1 MHRPRLKMVGRGSG
15 RHRLAS
21 NAVPGFCVW
30 REEGALFLSVVTSAS
45 GVDTSF
51 FSHGPMMFAASRLV
65 FRQGYVSVNLSE
77 RLPLSHYFQTGT
89 ETE

>member
-30 REEGALFLSVVTSAS
+30 REEGALYLSVVTSAS

>member
-21 NAVPGFCVW
+21 NAVPGFCV
-30 REEGALFLSVVTSAS
+30 RGEEGALFLSVVTSAS

-51 FSHGPMMFAASRLV
+51 FSHGPTMFAASRLV
-65 FRQGYVSVNLSE
+65 FKAGICLREFVRAAAS
-77 RLPLSHYFQTGT
+77 LPLLSDRD
-89 ETE
+89 